1 MIRLHY
7 LWAINYVFRITEV
20 TGVFLNC
27 EVTNFDRCLYKQ
39 EQEDDLD
46 LDSSGAVY
54 DRGLVRITSIPTVQW
69 GMRCLAIDIDAGTS
83 YTLSVTLNYV
93 DGTDNYPVFRERI
106 YPNGPSM

>member
-1 MIRLHY
+1 M
-7 LWAINYVFRITEV
+7 

-27 EVTNFDRCLYKQ
+27 KVTNFDRCLYKQ

-69 GMRCLAIDIDAGTS
+69 GIRCLAIDIDAGTS

-106 YPNGPSM
+106 YPSGPSM

>member
-1 MIRLHY
+1 M
-7 LWAINYVFRITEV
+7 

-46 LDSSGAVY
+46 LDTSGAVY
-54 DRGLVRITSIPTVQW
+54 ERGLVRITSIPTVQW
-69 GMRCLAIDIDAGTS
+69 GLRCLAIDIDAGTS
-83 YTLSVTLNYV
+83 YTLSVTLNFV

>member
-7 LWAINYVFRITEV
+7 LWLKLWLRITEV

-83 YTLSVTLNYV
+83 YTLSVTINYV